1 MHVPMGLVH
10 PVWVDGTHFGLA
22 NNVIEHRLAES
33 TSLEDAVDTAV
44 KLNEPMLDRSRPL
57 WKMFVISGVEGKTSL
72 LRVTHHA
79 IIDGASSIDLTTIL

>member
-22 NNVIEHRLAES
+22 NNVIEHRLAEG

-79 IIDGASSIDLTTIL
+79 MIDGASGIDLTTIR